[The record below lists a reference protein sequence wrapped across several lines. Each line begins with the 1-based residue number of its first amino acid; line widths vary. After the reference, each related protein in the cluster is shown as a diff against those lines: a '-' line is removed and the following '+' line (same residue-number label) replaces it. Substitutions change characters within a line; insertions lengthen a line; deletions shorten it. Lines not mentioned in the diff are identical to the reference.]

1 MTRHHRRIPALL
13 LALSLSVTALPGVA
27 QAEEAAPQRGVVTYS
42 EAIAPRYEGAQT
54 FSEDLAAVKQGGKW
68 GYIGTDGETVI
79 PFQYDLAQPF
89 KEGLAIVGKASTR
102 AIETWDG
109 GAYTENV
116 YEMGFIDHAGKF
128 TAFQM
133 VDWNS
138 ENGATVPYYTAMEY
152 IGDASL
158 SFHNGLVA
166 LPGEYA
172 NSFYT
177 TSGQPFDS
185 GSMSPASTMNEGLAP
200 GYPEAV
206 SGFGYFNAKG
216 ETVLLWGELEYF
228 GPEYPSDFGTE
239 QSYRVISGGFPFNQG
254 LAPVWQYTYDAKS
267 FEETYLLGFINT
279 SGSWVIQPQFD
290 SYYYSGVNS
299 TYQFFGENGLA
310 ALSKDGKYG
319 AIDKTG
325 KTVIPFQYEELLP
338 SHEGLMPFLQGG
350 KYGYLSDGG
359 TVAIPAQF
367 EKASGF
373 NNGMA
378 VVYDG
383 TKAYLID
390 RTGKAVPGADKL
402 DASTYFVE
410 DEDGSKTITSPGTY
424 PVISVDGK
432 YGYGKLEYLPLL
444 PEKSAMDGWA
454 YPEVAAAIEE
464 DLVPTELQSLYLNN
478 ITRSEFCDLV
488 VQAISEVTGKSVQDL
503 VKEKTGKD
511 YYAWIREYPFNDTT
525 NGNVIAAYAL
535 GIVQGRGGVSFDPYA
550 TITRQEA
557 AAFLTRAAKVLGMD
571 VSNADAA
578 PFADSD
584 AVGIWFKDAV
594 NFVHQIDVM
603 SGSGGNFLP
612 AGTYTREQSY
622 ITIYRLFKAIAQA

>member
-1 MTRHHRRIPALL
+1 MIRHLRRIPALL
-13 LALSLSVTALPGVA
+13 MALSLTVIALPGAA
-27 QAEEAAPQRGVVTYS
+27 QAEEAVPQRGVLTYH
-42 EAIAPRYEGAQT
+42 EAIATQYENAKP
-54 FSEDLAAVKQGGKW
+54 FSEDLAAVEQGGKW
-68 GYIGTDGETVI
+68 GYINTDGKTVV
-79 PFQYDLAQPF
+79 PFQYDLAHSF
-89 KEGLAIVGKASTR
+89 NEGLAIVGKSSTR

-109 GAYTENV
+109 GAYTEYV
-116 YEMGFIDHAGKF
+116 YEMGFIDHAGKY

-133 VDWNS
+133 VDGS
-138 ENGATVPYYTAMEY
+138 GKTGATIPYYCAMEY
-152 IGDASL
+152 IADATL
-158 SFHNGLVA
+158 IFHNGLVA
-166 LPGEYA
+166 LPGDYA
-172 NSFYT
+172 TSFYT
-177 TSGQPFDS
+177 TSGQPFNS
-185 GSMSPASTMNEGLAP
+185 GSMSPSGTMNEGLAP

-206 SGFGYFNAKG
+206 SGFGYFNTKG
-216 ETVLLWGELEYF
+216 ETVLLWDEPEYF

-239 QSYRVISGGFPFNQG
+239 QSYRVIYSGFPFNQG

-267 FEETYLLGFINT
+267 FEETYLLGFIDKT
-279 SGSWVIQPQFD
+279 GAWVIQPQYD
-290 SYYYSGVNS
+290 SYFYSGVNS

-310 ALSKDGKYG
+310 ALSKDGKFG

-325 KTVIPFQYEELLP
+325 KTVIPFQYEELMT

-350 KYGYLSDGG
+350 KYGYLSDSGA
-359 TVAIPAQF
+359 VVIPAQF

-383 TKAYLID
+383 AKAYLID
-390 RTGKAVPGADKL
+390 RSGKAVPGADKL
-402 DASTYFVE
+402 DASTYFE
-410 DEDGSKTITSPGTY
+410 ENEDGSKTITSPGTY

-444 PEKSAMDGWA
+444 PEMSAMDSWA
-454 YPEVAAAIEE
+454 YPEVTAAIVE

-488 VQAISEVTGKSVQDL
+488 VQAISEVTGKSIQDL
-503 VKEKTGKD
+503 VKEKSGKD

-525 NGNVIAAYAL
+525 NDNVIAAYAL
-535 GIVQGRGGVSFDPYA
+535 GIVQGRGGSSFDPYA

-571 VSNADAA
+571 ISNASTA
-578 PFADSD
+578 PFADSN
-584 AVGIWFKDAV
+584 AVGVWFKDAV
-594 NFVHQIDVM
+594 NFVHQINVM

-612 AGTYTREQSY
+612 TGTYTREQSY
-622 ITIYRLFKAIAQA
+622 ITIYRLFKAITQG

>member
-27 QAEEAAPQRGVVTYS
+27 QAEEAAPQRGVLTYQ
-42 EAIAPRYEGAQT
+42 EAIAPRYENAKT
-54 FSEDLAAVKQGGKW
+54 FSEGLAAVKQGGKW
-68 GYIGTDGETVI
+68 GYIDTDGKTVI
-79 PFQYDLAQPF
+79 PFQYDLAHSF
-89 KEGLAIVGKASTR
+89 KEGLAIVGKSSTR

-109 GAYTENV
+109 GAYTEYV

-133 VDWNS
+133 VDWSS
-138 ENGATVPYYTAMEY
+138 ETGATIPYYTAMEY

-172 NSFYT
+172 TSFYT

-185 GSMSPASTMNEGLAP
+185 GSMSPTSTMNEGLAP

-216 ETVLLWGELEYF
+216 ETVLLWDEPEYF
-228 GPEYPSDFGTE
+228 GPEYPSDYGAE
-239 QSYRVISGGFPFNQG
+239 QSYRVISGGLPFNQG
-254 LAPVWQYTYDAKS
+254 LAPVFQDTYDAQTGEFS
-267 FEETYLLGFINT
+267 TLLGFIDKT
-279 SGSWVIQPQFD
+279 GAWVIQPQFEG
-290 SYYYSGVNS
+290 YLYSGVNS
-299 TYQFFGENGLA
+299 IYQFFGEDGLA
-310 ALSKDGKYG
+310 TLAKDGKYG
-319 AIDKTG
+319 AIDKSG
-325 KTVIPFQYEELLP
+325 KAVIPFQYEGLMP
-338 SHEGLMPFLQGG
+338 THEGLMPFLQGG
-350 KYGYLSDGG
+350 KYGYLSGG
-359 TVAIPAQF
+359 TVVIPAQF

-383 TKAYLID
+383 AKAYLID
-390 RTGKAVPGADKL
+390 RNGKAVPGADKL

-410 DEDGSKTITSPGTY
+410 HEDGSKTVTSPGTY
-424 PVISVDGK
+424 PVINVDGK
-432 YGYGKLEYLPLL
+432 YGYGKLEYLPPL

-454 YPEVAAAIEE
+454 YPEVTAAIEE
-464 DLVPTELQSLYLNN
+464 DLVPSELQSLYLNN

-488 VQAISEVTGKSVQDL
+488 VQAVSEVTGKSIQDL

-571 VSNADAA
+571 VSNASAA

-584 AVGIWFKDAV
+584 AVGVWFKDAV
-594 NFVHQIDVM
+594 NFVHQINVM
-603 SGSGGNFLP
+603 SGSGGSFLP
-612 AGTYTREQSY
+612 TGTYTREQSY
-622 ITIYRLFKAIAQA
+622 ITIYRLFKAITQG